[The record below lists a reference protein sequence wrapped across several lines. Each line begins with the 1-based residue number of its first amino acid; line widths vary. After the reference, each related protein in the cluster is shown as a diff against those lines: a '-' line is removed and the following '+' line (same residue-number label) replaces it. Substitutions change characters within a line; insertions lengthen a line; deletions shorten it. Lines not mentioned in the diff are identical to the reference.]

1 MKRYAKYKDS
11 GVEWIGDI
19 PEGWASTK
27 LKSIGHFYGGL
38 VGKTGEDFRSEDYS
52 IMKPFIKFTNISNNL
67 YVPLND
73 FGYVVIN
80 ENDKQNLVRQYD
92 LFFLMSSETKE
103 DVGKCS
109 CLKDEVGELYLNTF
123 CKGYRIYDNSVSPLF
138 LNYLLS
144 GKIYRDIL
152 SNEGNGFTRINLRL
166 DRVNNLQIFLPPLK
180 EQEKI
185 VEYLDEKTSYI
196 DKLLDI
202 SKRKIG
208 LLKEQRSSIINQVIT
223 KGLNPNA
230 KMKHSGVEWIGD
242 IPEGWGVL
250 PLKYFGVITLG
261 KMLTPNEKSGYQL
274 KPYLRS
280 INVQADKINLSD
292 VKEMWFSNDELERLK
307 LKRGDLLLN
316 EGGDVGRTSVWENE
330 LEECYF
336 QNSINRVQFNKEKDL
351 YYYFYYLSQMF
362 HFTGY
367 YKLFVNT
374 VSISHLTKEKLE
386 AVKFIRP
393 PLKEQEQI
401 VAYLDEKTSTIY
413 KSISIEE
420 RRIVL
425 LKEYRQSI
433 ISQVITGKI
442 KVIADE

>member
-52 IMKPFIKFTNISNNL
+52 TMKPFIKFTNISNNL

-109 CLKDEVGELYLNTF
+109 CLKNEVGELYLNTF

-166 DRVNNLQIFLPPLK
+166 DRVNNLQIFLPPLI
-180 EQEKI
+180 EQEQI
-185 VEYLDEKTSYI
+185 VSYLDEKTSYI
-196 DKLLDI
+196 DKLLAI

-208 LLKEQRSSIINQVIT
+208 LLKEQRSSIINQVVT

-250 PLKYFGVITLG
+250 PLKYL
-261 KMLTPNEKSGYQL
+261 
-274 KPYLRS
+274 
-280 INVQADKINLSD
+280 
-292 VKEMWFSNDELERLK
+292 VKENSNSLSNSTDPNYKLKYIEISDINSNGTISNTTDYIFSNCPSRCRRILK
-307 LKRGDLLLN
+307 K
-316 EGGDVGRTSVWENE
+316 GDVAISTVRTYLKSIFIIENE
-330 LEECYF
+330 VIDLICSTGF
-336 QNSINRVQFNKEKDL
+336 SVLSPNKNVNSKHL
-351 YYYFYYLSQMF
+351 FYMVRSEWFISSIISKSEGVSYPSIQSD
-362 HFTGY
+362 
-367 YKLFVNT
+367 KLMNTFVLN
-374 VSISHLTKEKLE
+374 I
-386 AVKFIRP
+386 P
-393 PLKEQEQI
+393 PIEQEQI
-401 VAYLDEKTSTIY
+401 VAYLNEKINIID

-420 RRIVL
+420 RRIGL

-433 ISQVITGKI
+433 ISQVVTGKI
-442 KVIADE
+442 KVTADE

>member
-52 IMKPFIKFTNISNNL
+52 TMKPFIKFTNISNNL

-208 LLKEQRSSIINQVIT
+208 LLKEQRASIINQVVT

-242 IPEGWGVL
+242 IPEGWEKTKVKYISNVVRGSILRPVDEPTYFDENGEWTYL
-250 PLKYFGVITLG
+250 NISDVSSIQKYLNHGKLRLSELGSNKSRRVQPNNLIITGSGTVGKVFINTIPICVHDGFIPLLDLKVNIHFMFYYLINPNLYVGIG
-261 KMLTPNEKSGYQL
+261 KTNSQKNI
-274 KPYLRS
+274 YL
-280 INVQADKINLSD
+280 DE
-292 VKEMWFSNDELERLK
+292 VKEMDI
-307 LKRGDLLLN
+307 
-316 EGGDVGRTSVWENE
+316 
-330 LEECYF
+330 
-336 QNSINRVQFNKEKDL
+336 SI
-351 YYYFYYLSQMF
+351 
-362 HFTGY
+362 
-367 YKLFVNT
+367 
-374 VSISHLTKEKLE
+374 
-386 AVKFIRP
+386 P
-393 PLKEQEQI
+393 PNNEQEEI
-401 VAYLDEKTSTIY
+401 VAYLDEKTSIID

-420 RRIVL
+420 RRIGL